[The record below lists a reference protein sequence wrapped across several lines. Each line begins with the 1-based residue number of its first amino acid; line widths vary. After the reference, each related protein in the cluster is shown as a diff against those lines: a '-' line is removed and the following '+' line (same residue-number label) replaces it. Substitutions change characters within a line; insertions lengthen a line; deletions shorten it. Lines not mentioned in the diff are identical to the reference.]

1 MASNVSVTWPF
12 YWEKQENK
20 VDMKLKALFSTSH
33 FIFILYHL
41 GWNIRWGKKKYV
53 IQKYLNLFMFGVHK
67 WS

>member
-1 MASNVSVTWPF
+1 
-12 YWEKQENK
+12 
-20 VDMKLKALFSTSH
+20 MKLKALFSTSH